1 MVQSLLGSLKKV
13 KHEEKSTKLT
23 NIYAGMDDMD
33 PEKQSMADIFLF
45 KVSYNFFFT
54 WKYLSELNFKDIRKW
69 KKYILNSYNGNRN
82 TN

>member
-45 KVSYNFFFT
+45 KVGHPLYRTIFF
-54 WKYLSELNFKDIRKW
+54 LHENI
-69 KKYILNSYNGNRN
+69 
-82 TN
+82 